1 MITDPSMRPTWR
13 DRVLVIATCAVVLAE
28 VAFCLVPIWV

>member
-13 DRVLVIATCAVVLAE
+13 DRILMISTVAVVLAE
-28 VAFCLVPIWV
+28 IAVCLVPIWV